1 MLYYQNKA
9 FAWHNKEDTNFD
21 LNVHLKSNELG
32 IDTDSKDF
40 DFYTV
45 DSQYTLYWGSK
56 YTTNI
61 KNLKSPGEKNSNS
74 FDQNEK
80 LVLKHAIQLPWFNR
94 YLFSLSP
101 NSAKYELLGDLI
113 VHVDDQLACH
123 ICEENGYIKLTF
135 YKENEMVFQKIKL
148 ETNMIT
154 MEDKR
159 SSNTFNVKKTLIPIV
174 SPSGRYI
181 WTFHM
186 ILQDDGNDTIHM
198 KVIHLLSLLY
208 L

>member
-9 FAWHNKEDTNFD
+9 FAWHNEEDTNFD

-45 DSQYTLYWGSK
+45 DSEYTLYWGSK

-61 KNLKSPGEKNSNS
+61 KNLKSPGEKNCNS
-74 FDQNEK
+74 FDQNEQY
-80 LVLKHAIQLPWFNR
+80 VLKHAIQLPWFNR
-94 YLFSLSP
+94 YLFLPSP
-101 NSAKYELLGDLI
+101 KSAKRDWI
-113 VHVDDQLACH
+113 VVHFDDQFIYH
-123 ICEENGYIKLTF
+123 IQTNYYFIYITIYEKDI
-135 YKENEMVFQKIKL
+135 MVFQKIQL
-148 ETNMIT
+148 ETNMMT
-154 MEDKR
+154 MEDKI
-159 SSNTFNVKKTLIPIV
+159 SWIPIV

-181 WTFHM
+181 WTFHN
-186 ILQDDGNDTIHM
+186 IRQDGKYTINM
-198 KVIHLLSLLY
+198 KVINLLSLLY

>member
-9 FAWHNKEDTNFD
+9 FAWHNEEDTNFD

-45 DSQYTLYWGSK
+45 DSEYTLYWGSK

-74 FDQNEK
+74 FDQNEQY
-80 LVLKHAIQLPWFNR
+80 VLKHAIRLPWFNR
-94 YLFSLSP
+94 YLFLP
-101 NSAKYELLGDLI
+101 PPISAERDWI
-113 VHVDDQLACH
+113 VVHFDDQFIYH
-123 ICEENGYIKLTF
+123 IQTNNYFIYITIYEKDI
-135 YKENEMVFQKIKL
+135 MVFQKIQL
-148 ETNMIT
+148 ETNMMT
-154 MEDKR
+154 MEDKK
-159 SSNTFNVKKTLIPIV
+159 SWIPIV

-181 WTFHM
+181 WTFHN
-186 ILQDDGNDTIHM
+186 IRQDGKYTINM
-198 KVIHLLSLLY
+198 KVINLLSLLY